1 MPDCRR
7 QERQSF
13 KIQRLDHAPRKS
25 KGPTPYM
32 HDWESLTRD
41 QAPYRKRCFWE
52 RPKRAW
58 SQSCRNISSL
68 PMSSTASIWLQFDL
82 LGRLLRTGSKSAL
95 GFNRFCRSETGL
107 KQVWNHVATTVHAHR
122 ADQTAVRTSKRRRQ
136 RGATLQEYR
145 PCERRAPEIKGI
157 PRGIGQRHDGPECM
171 P

>member
-1 MPDCRR
+1 M
-7 QERQSF
+7 QE
-13 KIQRLDHAPRKS
+13 
-25 KGPTPYM
+25 T
-32 HDWESLTRD
+32 T
-41 QAPYRKRCFWE
+41 YRKRCFWE

-122 ADQTAVRTSKRRRQ
+122 ADQTARANLQTQEAKRSYPTRIQTVRKASPGNQ
-136 RGATLQEYR
+136 RDSTRYR
-145 PCERRAPEIKGI
+145 PEAWW
-157 PRGIGQRHDGPECM
+157 PRMYAIAETSTMSSFWYLGAM
-171 P
+171 T